1 LPKRADAN
9 TLGLMESRRGRDS
22 FASDAPLVSLR
33 RVSRFYRPDRPALFD
48 VSFDV
53 FRGEFV
59 YVTGASG
66 AGKSTLLRI
75 LHLAEPPDTGAL
87 LVNGH
92 DVADL
97 KRGAISVLRC
107 SMGVVFQDFRLVDDL
122 SAASNV
128 ALPLEVR
135 GASHAEIARRVEEAL
150 DQVGMGGRGEEPAGG
165 LSGGEQQRVAIAR
178 ALVGDPEI
186 VLADEPTG
194 SLDAFS
200 ANVVLDMLEGVSRR
214 GTTIVLATHD
224 RMLMAARPHRIVA
237 LDGGRLIGM
246 SSAGGA
252 SPAGGERRASALRG
266 AAV

>member
-1 LPKRADAN
+1 
-9 TLGLMESRRGRDS
+9 MESRRARERLDRNV
-22 FASDAPLVSLR
+22 PLVSLR

-48 VSFDV
+48 VSLDV
-53 FRGEFV
+53 FRGEFI

-75 LHLAEPPDTGAL
+75 LHLAESPDTGAL

-92 DVADL
+92 DVAGL
-97 KRGAISVLRC
+97 RRSAVSVLRC

-135 GASHAEIARRVEEAL
+135 GASRAEIARRVEEAL
-150 DQVGMGGRGEEPAGG
+150 AQVGMDGRGGELAFG

-186 VLADEPTG
+186 ILADEPTG

-224 RMLMAARPHRIVA
+224 RMLIAARPHRVVA
-237 LDGGRLIGM
+237 FDGGRLIGM
-246 SSAGGA
+246 SSVGGA
-252 SPAGGERRASALRG
+252 PANGDEGRAPAVRG
-266 AAV
+266 AAG

>member
-1 LPKRADAN
+1 
-9 TLGLMESRRGRDS
+9 MESRAGRERADHPL
-22 FASDAPLVSLR
+22 PLVSLR

-48 VSFDV
+48 VSLDV

-87 LVNGH
+87 FVNGH
-92 DVADL
+92 DVAGL
-97 KRGAISVLRC
+97 KRSAISVLRC

-122 SAASNV
+122 SAACNV

-135 GASHAEIARRVEEAL
+135 GASHAEIERRVEEAL
-150 DQVGMGGRGEEPAGG
+150 ERVGMGGRGGELAGG

-186 VLADEPTG
+186 ILADEPTG

-224 RMLMAARPHRIVA
+224 RMLIAARPHRIVA
-237 LDGGRLIGM
+237 FDGGRLIGM
-246 SSAGGA
+246 SSTGNASSAGGD
-252 SPAGGERRASALRG
+252 GGTSALRG

>member
-1 LPKRADAN
+1 
-9 TLGLMESRRGRDS
+9 MVSRRARGSEDRPV
-22 FASDAPLVSLR
+22 PLVSLR

-48 VSFDV
+48 VSLDV

-75 LHLAEPPDTGAL
+75 LHLAEAPDTGAL
-87 LVNGH
+87 FVNGH
-92 DVADL
+92 DVAGL
-97 KRGAISVLRC
+97 KRGAISMLRC

-122 SAASNV
+122 TAACNV

-135 GASHAEIARRVEEAL
+135 GASRAEIERRVEEAL
-150 DQVGMGGRGEEPAGG
+150 DRVGMGGHGGDLAGG

-186 VLADEPTG
+186 ILADEPTG

-200 ANVVLDMLEGVSRR
+200 ANVVLDMLEGVSRH

-224 RMLMAARPHRIVA
+224 RMLIAARPHRVVA
-237 LDGGRLIGM
+237 FDGGRLIGM
-246 SSAGGA
+246 SSAGGEDA
-252 SPAGGERRASALRG
+252 AGAT
-266 AAV
+266 AV

>member
-1 LPKRADAN
+1 
-9 TLGLMESRRGRDS
+9 MESRRGREILDQRV
-22 FASDAPLVSLR
+22 PLISLR

-48 VSFDV
+48 VSLDV
-53 FRGEFV
+53 WRGEFA

-75 LHLAEPPDTGAL
+75 LHLAEPSDTGAL
-87 LVNGH
+87 FVNGH
-92 DVADL
+92 DVAGL
-97 KRGAISVLRC
+97 RRGAVSVLRC

-135 GASHAEIARRVEEAL
+135 GASRAEIARRVEEVF
-150 DQVGMGGRGEEPAGG
+150 DRVGMGGRGDELAGG

-200 ANVVLDMLEGVSRR
+200 ANVVLDMLEDVSRR

-224 RMLMAARPHRIVA
+224 RMLIAARPHRVIA
-237 LDGGRLIGM
+237 FDGGRLIGM
-246 SSAGGA
+246 SSTGGA
-252 SPAGGERRASALRG
+252 CAPAARDAAS
-266 AAV
+266 

>member
-1 LPKRADAN
+1 MRGAED
-9 TLGLMESRRGRDS
+9 TLCLMETRRGRES
-22 FASDAPLVSLR
+22 FDHPFPLVSLR

-48 VSFDV
+48 VSLDIW
-53 FRGEFV
+53 RGEFI

-66 AGKSTLLRI
+66 AGKSTFLRV

-87 LVNGH
+87 FVNGH

-97 KRGAISVLRC
+97 RRGAVSVLRC

-122 SAASNV
+122 SAAGNV

-135 GASHAEIARRVEEAL
+135 GASSAEIERRTEEAL
-150 DQVGMGGRGEEPAGG
+150 ERVGMGGRGAEPAGG

-186 VLADEPTG
+186 ILADEPTG

-224 RMLMAARPHRIVA
+224 RMLIAARPHRVVA
-237 LDGGRLIGM
+237 LEGGRLIGM
-246 SSAGGA
+246 SST
-252 SPAGGERRASALRG
+252 GGETTVRNG